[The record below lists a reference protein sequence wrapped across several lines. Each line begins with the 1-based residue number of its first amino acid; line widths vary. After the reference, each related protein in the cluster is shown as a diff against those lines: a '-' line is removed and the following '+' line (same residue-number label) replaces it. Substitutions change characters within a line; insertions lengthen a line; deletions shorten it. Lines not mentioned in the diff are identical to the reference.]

1 MPVLWSGAGPTNSG
15 SSEQN
20 AWPERL
26 PKRIATAGSIP
37 CGAPLH
43 QKGGHHDMADG
54 VLSVWGVYWR
64 KSVAGCLLLVRRV
77 SLRALQ
83 GKARTVGANTLRSLA
98 ADDSVGAFLV
108 DSALIAMIMAMLW
121 LGWLWVCALD

>member
-1 MPVLWSGAGPTNSG
+1 MPVLWSGAEPTNSG

-26 PKRIATAGSIP
+26 PKRIATAGSMP

-43 QKGGHHDMADG
+43 QKGGHHDMANG
-54 VLSVWGVYWR
+54 VFRVWSVFGS
-64 KSVAGCLLLVRRV
+64 KSVADCLLPVRRV

-83 GKARTVGANTLRSLA
+83 SKARTLGTDTLRSLA
-98 ADDSVGAFLV
+98 ADDSIGAFLV